1 MVDFVAVPV
10 NITELSRCIM
20 MYTLAG
26 IYIYIYIYIYLR
38 AAAPA
43 ADPCG
48 PGPLLHHAGQV
59 PEGRDRDH

>member
-26 IYIYIYIYIYLR
+26 IYIYLR

>member
-1 MVDFVAVPV
+1 
-10 NITELSRCIM
+10 
-20 MYTLAG
+20 MYNDVYTRR
-26 IYIYIYIYIYLR
+26 YIYIYLR
-38 AAAPA
+38 AAGPA

>member
-1 MVDFVAVPV
+1 MDEGIIDAWKR
-10 NITELSRCIM
+10 NEKKKHLEGTCR
-20 MYTLAG
+20 TLKWEYYR
-26 IYIYIYIYIYLR
+26 IYYLR